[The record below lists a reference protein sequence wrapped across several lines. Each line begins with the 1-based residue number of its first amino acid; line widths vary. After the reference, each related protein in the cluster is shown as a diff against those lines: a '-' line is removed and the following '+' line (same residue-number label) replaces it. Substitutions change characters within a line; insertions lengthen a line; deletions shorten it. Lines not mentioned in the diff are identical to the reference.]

1 MSSAARLT
9 LLLLVLFATA
19 PLALAPQTHATRGIV
34 KSASAA
40 ELVLSRFQ
48 NRGNITLALS
58 RDTQIDG
65 TIEVGATVSARYHD
79 ENGHHIANAV
89 SVEHPH

>member
-9 LLLLVLFATA
+9 LLLMVLYAAA

-34 KSASAA
+34 KTVAAA
-40 ELVLSRFQ
+40 ELVLTRFQ
-48 NRGNITLALS
+48 HRGDIALALTS
-58 RDTQIDG
+58 GTHIDG
-65 TIEVGATVSARYHD
+65 TLEVGTTVSARYHEEHGRYVAD
-79 ENGHHIANAV
+79 AV